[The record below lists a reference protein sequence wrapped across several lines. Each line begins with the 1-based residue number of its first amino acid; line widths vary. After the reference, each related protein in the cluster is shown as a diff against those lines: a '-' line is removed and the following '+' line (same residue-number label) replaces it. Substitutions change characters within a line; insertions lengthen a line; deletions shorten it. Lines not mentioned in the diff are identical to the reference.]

1 MAQLN
6 ITLTQEEIL
15 LLMSQDR
22 EGAFKK
28 LLQESL
34 NQIMQAE
41 STEQLKAQPYERS
54 EERTDS
60 RNGSYARE
68 LKTRIGSIEL
78 TVPRHRNI
86 PFKTLIFDNYST
98 SEAALV
104 STMAE
109 MVVNGVSTRKVATVM
124 ETLCGKAFSKSTVSE
139 ACKELDKRVTE
150 FKERPLVDEYPFVSV
165 DATYFR
171 VRENHRIVS
180 KALFIA
186 YAFNTGGV
194 REIIGFEAYPSET
207 KEYWE
212 DFMRKLQKRG
222 LRGVS
227 MFISD
232 SHEGIKYAF
241 HRVYP
246 MVPWQR
252 CQHHFLKNIV
262 DSIPKS
268 YRLGISSELV
278 SMFNS
283 KTIEEARAKKNE
295 IYNDY
300 KDIAEKAMCCLDE
313 GFEDAMTVMVFP
325 EKMRRELRT
334 SNHIERLNKEL
345 KRRSNVIGV
354 FPNQE
359 SLIRLMGSVLLERN
373 DQVKKME
380 HRAFYK
386 PSIEK
391 IKELIPKLEQIA
403 KEQMATMVA

>member
-41 STEQLKAQPYERS
+41 SAEQLKAQPYERS
-54 EERTDS
+54 EDRTDS
-60 RNGSYARE
+60 RNGSYTRE
-68 LKTRIGSIEL
+68 LKTRIGTIEL
-78 TVPRHRNI
+78 TVPRHRNV

-124 ETLCGKAFSKSTVSE
+124 ETLCGKEFSKSTVSE
-139 ACKELDKRVTE
+139 ACKELDKKVKE
-150 FKERPLVDEYPFVSV
+150 FKDRPLVDEYPFVSV

-186 YAFNTGGV
+186 YAFNIKGV

-222 LRGVS
+222 LRGIN

-241 HRVYP
+241 CKVYP
-246 MVPWQR
+246 LVPWQR

-262 DSIPKS
+262 DSVPKT

-283 KTIEEARAKKNE
+283 KTIEEARTKKDE
-295 IYNDY
+295 IIRDY
-300 KDIAEKAMCCLDE
+300 KDIAEKAMNCLDE

-373 DQVKKME
+373 DQVKNME
-380 HRAFYK
+380 HKAFYK
-386 PSIEK
+386 PGAESLK
-391 IKELIPKLEQIA
+391 DLLPKLEQIA

>member
-41 STEQLKAQPYERS
+41 SAEQLKAQPYERS
-54 EERTDS
+54 EDRTDS
-60 RNGSYARE
+60 RNGSYTRG

-78 TVPRHRNI
+78 TVPRHRNV

-124 ETLCGKAFSKSTVSE
+124 ETLCGKEFSKSTVSE
-139 ACKELDKRVTE
+139 ACKELDKKVKE

-180 KALFIA
+180 KALFVA
-186 YAFNTGGV
+186 YAFSASGI

-207 KEYWE
+207 REYWE

-222 LRGVS
+222 LKGVN

-241 HRVYP
+241 HKVYP
-246 MVPWQR
+246 LVPWQR

-262 DSIPKS
+262 DSVPKT

-278 SMFNS
+278 SMFNRE
-283 KTIEEARAKKNE
+283 TIEEARTKKNE
-295 IYNDY
+295 IINDY
-300 KDIAEKAMCCLDE
+300 KDIAEKAMSCLDE

-373 DQVKKME
+373 DQIRNYVHK
-380 HRAFYK
+380 AFYK
-386 PSIEK
+386 PVLETLR
-391 IKELIPKLEQIA
+391 ELTPKLEQIA